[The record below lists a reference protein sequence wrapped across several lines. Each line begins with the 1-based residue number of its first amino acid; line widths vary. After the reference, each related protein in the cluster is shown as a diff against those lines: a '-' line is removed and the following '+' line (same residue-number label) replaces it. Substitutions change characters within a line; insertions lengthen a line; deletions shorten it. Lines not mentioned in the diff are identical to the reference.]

1 MAIALKRGLNF
12 ILNGKSH
19 TTEEIFGLYRKTIN
33 TMLWIIGFIVFLGL
47 PLAFYAG
54 FKMNTKDPEIRVI
67 DVSSMPKGDAI
78 DSDSIIE
85 GCNAKPQ
92 CVLNKFKAFD
102 GYDNLS
108 LDRIKDLIDSYNKES
123 K

>member
-1 MAIALKRGLNF
+1 MTIALKRGLNF

-33 TMLWIIGFIVFLGL
+33 TMLLIIVFLIFIAL

-54 FKMNTKDPEIRVI
+54 FKMNTKTPEIRVI
-67 DVSSMPKGDAI
+67 DVSRMPKGDAI
-78 DSDSIIE
+78 DSDSIIRE
-85 GCNAKPQ
+85 CDAKPQ

-108 LDRIKDLIDSYNKES
+108 LERVKSFINSYDSE
-123 K
+123 